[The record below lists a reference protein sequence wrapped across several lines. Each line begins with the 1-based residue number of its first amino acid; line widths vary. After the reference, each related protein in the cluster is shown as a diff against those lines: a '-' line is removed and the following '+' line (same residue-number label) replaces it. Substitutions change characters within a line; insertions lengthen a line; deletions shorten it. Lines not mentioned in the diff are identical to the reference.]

1 MKNRITKYILLPVLA
16 VVLILGLAY
25 IFRTDPI
32 MMISGKRLSGEELV
46 YPENWLF
53 TNEYQTI
60 KVETNPENPHSVTT
74 LCFVREGKLIIPA
87 QEGHTKQWPQYAL
100 EDNRARIKVGE
111 HIYPVRLSLVEKDA
125 KIAELEQGGGGQSLE
140 QVLEQVRDARAGS
153 VVLTVEPDGN
163 NITLGLTI
171 EQSDNLTE
179 WTKLDGEMTRT
190 IPIPDGKKFYRFA
203 LDK

>member
-1 MKNRITKYILLPVLA
+1 MKNRIIKYILLPFLA

-32 MMISGKRLSGEELV
+32 MMISGKSLSGDELV

-100 EDNRARIKVGE
+100 EDNRARIKVGD
-111 HIYPVRLSLVEKDA
+111 HIYPVRLTLVEKDA
-125 KIAELEQGGGGQSLE
+125 KINEIGQFLAIKFPD
-140 QVLEQVRDARAGS
+140 R
-153 VVLTVEPDGN
+153 TPPEPGEEPK
-163 NITLGLTI
+163 NIWLF
-171 EQSDNLTE
+171 EVSQ
-179 WTKLDGEMTRT
+179 R
-190 IPIPDGKKFYRFA
+190 
-203 LDK
+203 